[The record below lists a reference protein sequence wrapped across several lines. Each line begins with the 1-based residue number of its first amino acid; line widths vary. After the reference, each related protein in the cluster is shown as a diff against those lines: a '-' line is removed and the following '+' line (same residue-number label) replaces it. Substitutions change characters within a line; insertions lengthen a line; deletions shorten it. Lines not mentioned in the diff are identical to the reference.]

1 MPHYIS
7 KQGLQKLQ
15 DELETLKGTA
25 RKEVIARIAA
35 AKELGDLKENA
46 EYAEAKDDQA
56 MLEARISAMESKLK
70 DSLIIEDTIVND
82 NSFVSVGST
91 VIVECNGNR
100 CAYTIVGSEE
110 ADPIQFRISNESPI
124 GRAFLNRSRGERV
137 NIKVPRGEFEYTI
150 IDIS

>member
-1 MPHYIS
+1 MPHYIT
-7 KQGLQKLQ
+7 KQGLIKLQ
-15 DELETLKGTA
+15 EELEMLKGSA

-56 MLEARISAMESKLK
+56 MLESKIAALETKIK
-70 DSLIIEDTIVND
+70 DSAIINDTQSTDTSYVRI
-82 NSFVSVGST
+82 GSS

-100 CAYTIVGSEE
+100 CTYTIVGSEE
-110 ADPIQFRISNESPI
+110 ADPLQFRISNESPI
-124 GRAFLNRSRGERV
+124 GRAFLSRARGERV
-137 NIKVPRGEFEYTI
+137 TIKVPRGEFEYTI